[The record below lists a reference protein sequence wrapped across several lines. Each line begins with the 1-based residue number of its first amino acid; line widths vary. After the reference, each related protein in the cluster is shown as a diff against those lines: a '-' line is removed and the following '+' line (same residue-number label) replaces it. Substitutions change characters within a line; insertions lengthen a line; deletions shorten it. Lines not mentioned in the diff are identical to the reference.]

1 MQSACQAAG
10 GRDDTI
16 VAINQIE
23 AVLPETPGRA
33 NERSSGRARAGLAE
47 QTPIG
52 TADYYLCG
60 QRPFLRARV
69 SDLRAA
75 GVSEDRI
82 HYEFFGPADE
92 ILAA

>member
-1 MQSACQAAG
+1 M
-10 GRDDTI
+10 
-16 VAINQIE
+16 
-23 AVLPETPGRA
+23 
-33 NERSSGRARAGLAE
+33 SGRQGAHVLAW
-47 QTPIG
+47 TPSG

>member
-1 MQSACQAAG
+1 MIQ
-10 GRDDTI
+10 
-16 VAINQIE
+16 
-23 AVLPETPGRA
+23 LPQCTRSKPSSPRRPGARM
-33 NERSSGRARAGLAE
+33 SGRPGAGLAE